1 MPANDFIL
9 LLTRQGMGNGPQDLQ
24 LQLLGKY
31 LQLLLENED
40 LPAAICFYTDGVK
53 LVTED
58 SSLVDIFHSL
68 EQKGVRLI
76 ACSTC
81 LNYYGL
87 LSSLK
92 AGIAGSMADILDAQ
106 LKAQKVISL

>member
-1 MPANDFIL
+1 MPMSDFVL

-31 LQLLLENED
+31 LQILLENGE

-58 SSLVDIFHSL
+58 STLVDIFHSL

-81 LNYYGL
+81 LSYFGL
-87 LSSLK
+87 MGSLK
-92 AGIAGSMADILDAQ
+92 AGIAGSMADIVDAQ